1 MAVYKE
7 KEKLELL
14 QNLKEYFSWNFNNII
29 DDIKKEE
36 VKEKVFL
43 LFLKSF
49 AKTINDNLRKWNINN
64 SQYSFSIDDIKQ
76 TIILDILKKLMNNKY
91 SLNKKIKL
99 VLSKRISDEKK
110 VKELDKVFTSA
121 IISNVIWAKES
132 YIIKELN
139 INTKIY
145 RKKEKENE
153 EMSNTLNLNNEEIDI
168 YSWYSAYLNNSYMNI
183 IFLLEYIS
191 NKVKNTN
198 KKYYLKIKWL
208 IDIINNTSD
217 IDEKN
222 YYAKEFI
229 NKNKWLVDEI
239 KKNKDYLY
247 WH

>member
-14 QNLKEYFSWNFNNII
+14 KNLKEYFSWNFNNII